1 MAIRFSPRIVLGLI
15 ASALLAGSSGCQ
27 NQQVAQNIPE
37 PNFNGPNVAQ
47 QPVAQQPPALPSV
60 PQWTPPRP
68 EPRSQPNASAQAG
81 IPKSW
86 VPSAR
91 PRQWKWIVIHH
102 SATPAGSLALIDKEH
117 KEKGWDGCGYHFVI
131 GNGTNS
137 GNGLVEPSARWPIQK
152 WGAHAKTPSNEFN
165 DYGIGICLVGNFDID
180 RPTAAQI
187 QSLNKL
193 VAYLMKTYHIPANHV
208 LGHRETKPTDCP
220 GRNFSVVA
228 VRKTAMQAL
237 ADAGERAEADDPTI
251 VATGQELLVDQPAS
265 R

>member
-1 MAIRFSPRIVLGLI
+1 MANRFTLLILGLM
-15 ASALLAGSSGCQ
+15 ASALFCAGCQ
-27 NQQVAQNIPE
+27 TQQVAQNIPE
-37 PNFNGPNVAQ
+37 PNFNGPSVAQ
-47 QPVAQQPPALPSV
+47 QPVAPPPLPNVQQWNPPKPTPAPANP
-60 PQWTPPRP
+60 PQQATGI
-68 EPRSQPNASAQAG
+68 PRSWIPASR
-81 IPKSW
+81 
-86 VPSAR
+86 AR
-91 PRQWKWIVIHH
+91 PWQWSVIHH

-137 GNGLVEPSARWPIQK
+137 GDGQVEPSARWPIQK
-152 WGAHAKTPSNEFN
+152 WGAHAKTPDNKFN

-193 VAYLMKTYHIPANHV
+193 VAYLMKTYHIPANRV

-220 GRNFSVVA
+220 GRNMSVVA
-228 VRKTAMQAL
+228 VRRAVNQML
-237 ADAGERAEADDPTI
+237 ADAGEPVAEDDQAT
-251 VATGQELLVDQPAS
+251 VAASEELLLDQPTP